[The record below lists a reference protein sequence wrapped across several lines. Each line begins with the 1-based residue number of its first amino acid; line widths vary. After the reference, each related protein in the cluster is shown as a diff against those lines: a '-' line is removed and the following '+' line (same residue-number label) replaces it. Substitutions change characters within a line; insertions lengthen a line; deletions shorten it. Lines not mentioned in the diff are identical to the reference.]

1 MNKNGKIYCLI
12 NKETNEV
19 RYVGFTRSSLNTRFS
34 QHKHEALKRN
44 TLSHVYNWFRE
55 MVKDNNIPII
65 KLLEDGIPI
74 NLWEERE
81 NYWINKFENLTNQK
95 SGGNGV
101 HLNTNSS
108 GRISSINSKK
118 KIVLQIDDNMNI
130 IKEWNSSVE
139 AEIFFNKKHTGNIF
153 SSIKNRSKAFGF
165 YWFKKEKFKNI
176 IPERKLEK
184 KVFLYC
190 LYTNKLIKEYK
201 SKKKLANDFCVAPS
215 LINQA
220 IKNNS
225 IFKDFY
231 YLRES
236 DCENLENNYPAK
248 KKIYQNNG
256 KYYNNFNLLYKDS
269 DFKYCL
275 EYYKKIKENFEVKI
289 ITNEII
295 SILTSSNGS
304 QRC

>member
-12 NKETNEV
+12 NKKTNEV

-55 MVKDNNIPII
+55 IVKDNNTPII
-65 KLLEDGIPI
+65 KLLEDRIPI
-74 NLWEERE
+74 HLWEERE
-81 NYWINKFENLTNQK
+81 NYWINKFKNLTNQK
-95 SGGNGV
+95 AGGNGV
-101 HLNTNSS
+101 HLNTNSN

-118 KIVLQIDDNMNI
+118 KIVFQIDDNMNI
-130 IKEWNSSVE
+130 IKEWSSSVE

-153 SSIKNRSKAFGF
+153 SSIKNGSKAFGF
-165 YWFKKEKFKNI
+165 YWSKKENFKNT

-201 SKKKLANDFCVAPS
+201 SKKELANDFCVAPS

-236 DCENLENNYPAK
+236 DCENLENNYPVK

-275 EYYKKIKENFEVKI
+275 EYYKKIKEKFEVKI

-295 SILTSSNGS
+295 NILTFNKSTS
-304 QRC
+304 